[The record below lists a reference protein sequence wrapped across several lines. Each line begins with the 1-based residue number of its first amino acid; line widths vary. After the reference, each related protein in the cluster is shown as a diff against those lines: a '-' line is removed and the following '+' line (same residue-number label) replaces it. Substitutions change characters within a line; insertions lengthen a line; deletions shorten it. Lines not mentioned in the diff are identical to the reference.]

1 MMKQTMKLPVSIV
14 TGCLGSGKTTLLRAV
29 LQEGSM
35 EHTAVLVNEYGKVG
49 LDHHLLK
56 QAVENTRLLGGGCL
70 CCTVRE
76 DLVKNLKDLLD
87 MDQHGKISELERVII
102 ETSGLADPAPI
113 LFTILTDPVLQ
124 HHFYIEGVIV
134 TVDAVNG
141 HFHLDH
147 QPESIKQVVSADKI
161 IVTKTDLVTS
171 DDVQQLVARLRSINP
186 SAQIAESV
194 YGDVDVDSIFTF
206 EETSHHQLHIEEDKQ
221 KYAGSVHEPSTR
233 SISLTFSE
241 PLDWTGFGLWLSML
255 LHARGQDVLRVKG
268 FIDVGDTGP
277 VMLNGVQHIIHPP
290 EHLESWPNQ
299 EHRSHVIFIVRLMDP
314 RQIFHSLLSFQ
325 HFLGVRADFLES

>member
-1 MMKQTMKLPVSIV
+1 
-14 TGCLGSGKTTLLRAV
+14 
-29 LQEGSM
+29 
-35 EHTAVLVNEYGKVG
+35 
-49 LDHHLLK
+49 
-56 QAVENTRLLGGGCL
+56 
-70 CCTVRE
+70 
-76 DLVKNLKDLLD
+76 VKSLKDLLD
-87 MDQHGKISELERVII
+87 MDQRGKISELARVII

-161 IVTKTDLVTS
+161 IVTKTDLVTYE
-171 DDVQQLVARLRSINP
+171 DAQLLDARLRSINP
-186 SAQIAESV
+186 SVQITESV
-194 YGDVDVDSIFTF
+194 YGDVDVDSIFKF
-206 EETSHHQLHIEEDKQ
+206 ADTSHHKIRLEEDKH

-314 RQIFHSLLSFQ
+314 LQIFQSLCSFQ
-325 HFLGVRADFLES
+325 HILGASAELTDITNIFN